1 MCSSIKLRE
10 VRFAVFELR
19 NTYAEEDY
27 VGASHGVCRVSRKR
41 EHPSGAAAQNQLMKV
56 RLINREMAFCQQSDS
71 FCIVID
77 TENVMADG
85 CQATACD
92 QSSVSATDYTNLHK
106 FKLRRWA

>member
-1 MCSSIKLRE
+1 L
-10 VRFAVFELR
+10 
-19 NTYAEEDY
+19 
-27 VGASHGVCRVSRKR
+27 
-41 EHPSGAAAQNQLMKV
+41 
-56 RLINREMAFCQQSDS
+56 CQQSDS